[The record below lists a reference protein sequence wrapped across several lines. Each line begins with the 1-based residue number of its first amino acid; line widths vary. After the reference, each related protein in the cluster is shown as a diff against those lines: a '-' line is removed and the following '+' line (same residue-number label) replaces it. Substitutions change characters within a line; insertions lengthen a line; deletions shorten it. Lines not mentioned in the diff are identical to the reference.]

1 MFGKKTT
8 AEELIKLYSALS
20 DEEKQKFLGAVN
32 GDGNGEE
39 KPTEEPA
46 PDNEPTADADAPTE
60 ENEGNEDGNEEPP
73 TPTAEET
80 EGAGETPP
88 DPTEEAAPTEDAP
101 TEETPAEDA
110 PPMPD
115 NQAADN
121 TAEVLEKFGA
131 RLSAIEESL
140 KEFAE
145 LKELMQQY
153 TQAQADKFGYNGK
166 VPGGKKDYQ
175 EMSADEM
182 KAKILNGEI

>member
-1 MFGKKTT
+1 MFGKKKT
-8 AEELIKLYSALS
+8 AEELIKLFSALS

-32 GDGNGEE
+32 GDGEE
-39 KPTEEPA
+39 KPTKEPA
-46 PDNEPTADADAPTE
+46 ADNEPTADAEAPTE
-60 ENEGNEDGNEEPP
+60 ADEGNEDGNEEPP
-73 TPTAEET
+73 TPLAEET

-88 DPTEEAAPTEDAP
+88 DPTEEAAPTEDVP
-101 TEETPAEDA
+101 TEGTPTEDA

-115 NQAADN
+115 SQTADN

-140 KEFAE
+140 KEFAD

-153 TQAQADKFGYNGK
+153 TQAQADKFGYNGT
-166 VPGGKKDYQ
+166 VPGGKKDYR

-182 KAKILNGEI
+182 KEKILNGEI

>member
-20 DEEKQKFLGAVN
+20 NEEKQKFLGAVN
-32 GDGNGEE
+32 GDGEE

-46 PDNEPTADADAPTE
+46 PDNEPTADADALTE
-60 ENEGNEDGNEEPP
+60 EDKGNEDGNEEPP
-73 TPTAEET
+73 TPPAEET

-145 LKELMQQY
+145 LKELMRQY
-153 TQAQADKFGYNGK
+153 TQAQADKFGYNGT
-166 VPGGKKDYQ
+166 VPDGKKDYQ